1 MYNKAVLMSDRSQTT
16 RQRAWR
22 WVAYALTWWIVLLG
36 LWLLFVDSLAR
47 PEVLV
52 GLAAAAIATLAALGI
67 RARGG
72 VRYHFRWRWLLLL
85 RGVPADVL
93 RDSWLLAALLWRR
106 LVRGERPAA
115 AFRTVPF
122 PIGGDDPTSA
132 ARRAFVVTA
141 TSVAPNTY
149 VVRVDRAQGTALIH
163 QLAPDPPDQTRSPLV
178 GMP

>member
-1 MYNKAVLMSDRSQTT
+1 MSGLRRIERRRPS
-16 RQRAWR
+16 RVMGRR
-22 WVAYALTWWIVLLG
+22 VVYLLTWWIVLLG

-52 GLAAAAIATLAALGI
+52 GLAAAGLATLAALGI

-72 VRYHFRWRWLLLL
+72 VRYRFRWRWLLLL

-93 RDSWLLAALLWRR
+93 RDSWLLTALLWRR
-106 LVRGERPAA
+106 LVRGERPAG

-163 QLAPDPPDQTRSPLV
+163 QLVPDSPDQTRSPLV
-178 GMP
+178 GVS

>member
-1 MYNKAVLMSDRSQTT
+1 MSNLRDRSQTT
-16 RQRAWR
+16 RPSAWR
-22 WVAYALTWWIVLLG
+22 WIAYALTWWIVLLG

-52 GLAAAAIATLAALGI
+52 GLAAAALASLAALGI

-85 RGVPADVL
+85 RGVPAGVL
-93 RDSWLLAALLWRR
+93 RDSWLLATLLWRR

-122 PIGGDDPTSA
+122 PIDGDDPTSA
-132 ARRAFVVTA
+132 ARRAFIVTA
-141 TSVAPNTY
+141 TSIAPNTY
-149 VVRVDRAQGTALIH
+149 VVRVDREQRTALIH
-163 QLAPDPPDQTRSPLV
+163 QLGPDPSDQTRSPLV

>member
-1 MYNKAVLMSDRSQTT
+1 MSDRSQTA
-16 RQRAWR
+16 RQPAWR
-22 WVAYALTWWIVLLG
+22 WIAYALTWWIVLLG

-67 RARGG
+67 HARGG

-106 LVRGERPAA
+106 IVRGERTAG

-122 PIGGDDPTSA
+122 LITGDDPTSA

-149 VVRVDRAQGTALIH
+149 VVRVDRAQGTTLIH
-163 QLAPDPPDQTRSPLV
+163 QLVPDPPDQARSPLA